1 MFEAVSA
8 FGTVG
13 LSLGLSG
20 PDSAVT
26 GLGKLILTALMFV
39 GRLGP
44 VTLMLGV
51 AQLRDRRVY
60 RYPEDR
66 VLVG

>member
-1 MFEAVSA
+1 VSEA
-8 FGTVG
+8 
-13 LSLGLSG
+13 
-20 PDSAVT
+20 
-26 GLGKLILTALMFV
+26 GKLILSALMFI

-51 AQLRDRRVY
+51 AQLRDRHDY